1 MSNHLIQPIDLLD
14 INTDES
20 LGLQCIKHGNT
31 TPKWRTVSSRL
42 TGGSSPDFETV
53 LVDGEDGDKWA
64 HATTSQFETGRIRYA
79 TSCLTQATLRF
90 YLSPVIYDNPPE
102 VWTYAFSLYI
112 NDVEIEYEFVLGT
125 FVTGDPAQIV
135 DYVVDLVALGLE
147 CRPCGNVWDIYFSG
161 GTPSSSEDVDS
172 TEPMTLEIVDVT
184 F

>member
-1 MSNHLIQPIDLLD
+1 MSNHLIQPIELTEL
-14 INTDES
+14 ITDES

-42 TGGSSPDFETV
+42 PDTI

-64 HATTSQFETGRIRYA
+64 HSTTSQFEVGQIRYA
-79 TSCLTQATLRF
+79 TSCLTKLTLRF
-90 YLSPVIYDNPPE
+90 YLSPVIYDNPPD
-102 VWTYAFSLYI
+102 VWTYRFSLYI

-147 CRPCGNVWDIYFSG
+147 CRPCGNIWDIYFDG
-161 GTPSSSEDVDS
+161 GTPSSTEDVNS
-172 TEPMTLEIVDVT
+172 TEPMAMEIIDVT